1 MGAQVTF
8 HFFDIFK
15 VETASVAPDNSPS
28 QRIVQDT
35 CVAFEVEVKDA
46 LDSESFRAMRTDE
59 ADQMRAVDLL
69 VIFERVLGVEDL
81 RTEAAPSIRNVELK
95 LIFYPLQ
102 PLLPPMT
109 TNVIPSF
116 PTIYF
121 QCKAKFGVSVLK

>member
-15 VETASVAPDNSPS
+15 VETAPVATDNSPS
-28 QRIVQDT
+28 QRIVQDSG
-35 CVAFEVEVKDA
+35 VAFEVEVKDA
-46 LDSESFRAMRTDE
+46 LNSESFRAMRTDE

-81 RTEAAPSIRNVELK
+81 RTEAAPSIRNVKLK

-102 PLLPPMT
+102 PLLPPMP

-116 PTIYF
+116 PAIDL
-121 QCKAKFGVSVLK
+121 QC

>member
-28 QRIVQDT
+28 QRIVQDSG
-35 CVAFEVEVKDA
+35 VAFEVEVKDA

-59 ADQMRAVDLL
+59 AYEVRAVDLL

-81 RTEAAPSIRNVELK
+81 RTEAAPSIWNVELK

-102 PLLPPMT
+102 PLLPPMAP
-109 TNVIPSF
+109 NVIPSF
-116 PTIYF
+116 PEIDL
-121 QCKAKFGVSVLK
+121 Q

>member
-15 VETASVAPDNSPS
+15 VETAPVATDNSPS
-28 QRIVQDT
+28 QRIVQDSG
-35 CVAFEVEVKDA
+35 VAFEVEVKDA
-46 LDSESFRAMRTDE
+46 LNSESFRAMRTDE

-81 RTEAAPSIRNVELK
+81 RTEAAPSIRNVELQ

-102 PLLPPMT
+102 PLLPPMP

-116 PTIYF
+116 PAIDL
-121 QCKAKFGVSVLK
+121 QC

>member
-15 VETASVAPDNSPS
+15 VETASVAPYNSPS
-28 QRIVQDT
+28 QRIVQDSG
-35 CVAFEVEVKDA
+35 VAFEVEVKDA

-81 RTEAAPSIRNVELK
+81 RTEAAPSIWNVELQ

-102 PLLPPMT
+102 PFLSPMT

-116 PTIYF
+116 PAIDL
-121 QCKAKFGVSVLK
+121 QCKAKFGV

>member
-15 VETASVAPDNSPS
+15 VETASVATDNSPS
-28 QRIVQDT
+28 QRIVQDS

-59 ADQMRAVDLL
+59 AYEMRAVDLL

-81 RTEAAPSIRNVELK
+81 RTEAASSVRNVELK
-95 LIFYPLQ
+95 FVFYPLQ
-102 PLLPPMT
+102 PLLSPMPTDIFPP
-109 TNVIPSF
+109 F
-116 PTIYF
+116 PAIVRLYW
-121 QCKAKFGVSVLK
+121 AEVGI

>member
-28 QRIVQDT
+28 QRIVQDSG
-35 CVAFEVEVKDA
+35 VAFEVEVKDA
-46 LDSESFRAMRTDE
+46 LNSESFRAMRTDE

-69 VIFERVLGVEDL
+69 VIFERILGVEDL
-81 RTEAAPSIRNVELK
+81 RTEAAPSIWNVELK

-116 PTIYF
+116 PAIDL
-121 QCKAKFGVSVLK
+121 QCKAKFAILVK